1 MLTYEHS
8 LIFVCCVLCAAIL
21 SVRKDVIMSFWRKRV
36 KQLVLAGLVVTIG
49 AFLGGCGQQGST
61 TSDSKMK
68 VVTTVYPAYD
78 LAKQVGGDK
87 VDVTMLVPA
96 GSEPHDWEPTAQN
109 LKEIGKAKVFIYN
122 GAGLEPTEK
131 ILQSDILKKAQPLE
145 LAKNINLLKI
155 ADEEHEH
162 EHDQAT
168 TPSGEATDK
177 ASQNKQAGKEEH
189 HHGEYDPHIWLDP
202 ENVMKETDAVVKAFS
217 EADPANKAYYE
228 ANGKAYKEKLAAL
241 DKDYKDFAATVTDK
255 NLIVSHE
262 AFGYLAKRYGFTQVG
277 IMGIAPD
284 AEPTPER
291 MSEIVSFVKQNH
303 VKAIFSEEL
312 VNPKL
317 ADAIAKETGVQVAV
331 LSPVESLSEE
341 QMKNGDNYL
350 TIMRKN
356 LETLKKYL

>member
-1 MLTYEHS
+1 
-8 LIFVCCVLCAAIL
+8 
-21 SVRKDVIMSFWRKRV
+21 MSFWRKRA
-36 KQLVLAGLVVTIG
+36 KQLVLAGLVVTVG

-61 TSDSKMK
+61 AGDSKMK
-68 VVTTVYPAYD
+68 VVATVYPAYD
-78 LAKQVGGDK
+78 LAKQIGGDK

-109 LKEIGKAKVFIYN
+109 LKEIGTAKVFIYN

-131 ILQSDILKKAQPLE
+131 ILQPDILKKAKPLE
-145 LAKNINLLKI
+145 LAKGIDLLKVT
-155 ADEEHEH
+155 DEEEEHEH
-162 EHDQAT
+162 EHEH
-168 TPSGEATDK
+168 EATPAGETSDK
-177 ASQNKQAGKEEH
+177 AGHDKQSAKEEHH

-202 ENVMKETDAVVKAFS
+202 ENVMKETDEVVKAFS

-241 DKDYKDFAATVTDK
+241 DKDYKDFAANVTDK
-255 NLIVSHE
+255 NLVVSHE

-277 IMGIAPD
+277 IMGVAPD

-291 MSEIVSFVKQNH
+291 MSEIVAFVKQNH

-317 ADAIAKETGVQVAV
+317 AEAIAKEAGVQVYV
-331 LSPVESLSEE
+331 LSPVESLSED
-341 QMKNGDNYL
+341 QMKNGENYL

-356 LETLKKYL
+356 LETLKKTL